1 MGSVGNRQN
10 TGNTSSGGSNWVSEN
25 DFINEANRQGINGS
39 DLQME
44 LEDYVTSSY
53 GGTDLAN
60 RLTDFIEKAPKSM
73 MYDGTLYRGIYFNS
87 QKELDNFLDS
97 HKVGDTLKTR
107 KDGMSWSASE
117 DVAKE
122 FSVNSSDHA
131 VIFVNEDKNR
141 IAMGI
146 KNIADTPVSSE
157 EVLYSNKVD
166 FTVSKVENKNG
177 ITYIHVKQNRSK

>member
-97 HKVGDTLKTR
+97 HKVGDTL
-107 KDGMSWSASE
+107 
-117 DVAKE
+117 
-122 FSVNSSDHA
+122 
-131 VIFVNEDKNR
+131 
-141 IAMGI
+141 
-146 KNIADTPVSSE
+146 
-157 EVLYSNKVD
+157 
-166 FTVSKVENKNG
+166 
-177 ITYIHVKQNRSK
+177 